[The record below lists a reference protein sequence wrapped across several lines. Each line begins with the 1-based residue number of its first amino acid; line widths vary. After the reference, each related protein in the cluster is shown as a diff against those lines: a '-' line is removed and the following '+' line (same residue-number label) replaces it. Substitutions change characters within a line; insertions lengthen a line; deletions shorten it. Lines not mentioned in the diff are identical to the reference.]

1 MAKSGTASFEIQAE
15 MRAIAEK
22 SVEQARQAFDTFI
35 SAAQQAVTSAG
46 MHVTGARDGAKEVGV
61 LAVRLA
67 ERNIAASFEFAERLI
82 CAKDAQEAM
91 ALHAGYVKRQI
102 AAFNEQAKE
111 LSKEAAKLAGSSTR
125 H

>member
-1 MAKSGTASFEIQAE
+1 MAKADTASFEIPAE

-22 SVEQARQAFDTFI
+22 SVEQARQAFDTFV
-35 SAAQQAVTSAG
+35 SAAQQAVTSADKQ
-46 MHVTGARDGAKEVGV
+46 VAGARDGAKEVGA
-61 LAVRLA
+61 LAMRLA

-82 CAKDAQEAM
+82 RAKDVQEAM
-91 ALHAGYVKRQI
+91 ELHADYVKRQI
-102 AAFNEQAKE
+102 ASFSEQAKE